1 MAELLI
7 AYNNDLSDGF
17 SDVFEACAD
26 KAKELCR
33 KHSVK
38 CDEIMP
44 PKLTSY
50 NVCSKISN
58 YKMLFIAAHGD
69 NDGIYNEKDEDDE
82 VVTTHTTN
90 YDFKDKGFYSVSCN
104 AANNLSPELKRIGL
118 LLFVGYDDKFWVQG
132 DVAPFC
138 ECALAGLDR
147 FLSGDTV
154 AEAKQKMYE
163 VFNTK
168 IKELEMSN
176 KLAAKWLTHNKVHL
190 CFEGRDELTIN
201 DLK

>member
-1 MAELLI
+1 
-7 AYNNDLSDGF
+7 
-17 SDVFEACAD
+17 
-26 KAKELCR
+26 
-33 KHSVK
+33 
-38 CDEIMP
+38 
-44 PKLTSY
+44 
-50 NVCSKISN
+50 
-58 YKMLFIAAHGD
+58 MLFIAAHGD